1 MQGEKDEG
9 SSVINFPYLLFL
21 FLFCCIKSV
30 MKNINY
36 QIIKYIFG
44 VFRDASTER
53 KKHGDYTFM

>member
-1 MQGEKDEG
+1 M
-9 SSVINFPYLLFL
+9 INFPYLLFL